1 MLTLGLAQI
10 NPTVGDLD
18 YNLALARD
26 YLQKAQVQGVDLLL
40 FPELS
45 ICGYPPEDLLLRR
58 GFLSDCE
65 NAISQLAA
73 EVENM
78 VVLAGFPELEGRN
91 PYNALAV
98 LADGGVRGI
107 YRKHHLPNY
116 GVFDEN
122 RYFARGPGASVFK
135 INGVV
140 CGLSICED
148 IWYGAQPLAD
158 EILAGA
164 EIILNASA
172 SPYHA
177 HKGGLR
183 QSMLAQRAR
192 DNVSAI
198 AYCNLIGG
206 QDELVFDGQSLVLD
220 HHGRVLARA
229 QQFEEQLLVCAIDCN
244 PIVSTRLHDTRNRDI
259 APSAP
264 VRVLADLQTTVPSP
278 KVVSTIELAPELND
292 LREVYTA
299 LCLGVRDYVRKN
311 GFISVL
317 LGLSGGID
325 SALVALI
332 AADAVGSENVTAVVM
347 PSSFSSNATQGDAR
361 KLAHN
366 LGLKLIELPIS
377 DVAATYENALAN
389 EFVGMPA
396 DITEENLQAR
406 IRGNFLMAI
415 SNKFGSILLSTGNK
429 SEMSVGYSTLYG
441 DMNGG
446 LAVIKDVPKTLV
458 FALTEWRNQQNGE
471 GEGEGPVPGEI
482 ITRPPSAELAPNQK
496 DTDSLPPYEILD
508 PILERYIEDDE
519 SVDDIVA
526 AGFERAVVER
536 VARLVGIAEY
546 KRRQAPPGIKITTRA
561 FGRDRRMPITNGY
574 RGRS

>member
-1 MLTLGLAQI
+1 
-10 NPTVGDLD
+10 
-18 YNLALARD
+18 
-26 YLQKAQVQGVDLLL
+26 
-40 FPELS
+40 
-45 ICGYPPEDLLLRR
+45 
-58 GFLSDCE
+58 
-65 NAISQLAA
+65 
-73 EVENM
+73 M

-347 PSSFSSNATQGDAR
+347 PSSFSSNETQGDAR

>member
-1 MLTLGLAQI
+1 
-10 NPTVGDLD
+10 
-18 YNLALARD
+18 
-26 YLQKAQVQGVDLLL
+26 
-40 FPELS
+40 
-45 ICGYPPEDLLLRR
+45 
-58 GFLSDCE
+58 
-65 NAISQLAA
+65 
-73 EVENM
+73 
-78 VVLAGFPELEGRN
+78 
-91 PYNALAV
+91 
-98 LADGGVRGI
+98 
-107 YRKHHLPNY
+107 
-116 GVFDEN
+116 
-122 RYFARGPGASVFK
+122 
-135 INGVV
+135 
-140 CGLSICED
+140 
-148 IWYGAQPLAD
+148 
-158 EILAGA
+158 
-164 EIILNASA
+164 
-172 SPYHA
+172 
-177 HKGGLR
+177 
-183 QSMLAQRAR
+183 
-192 DNVSAI
+192 
-198 AYCNLIGG
+198 
-206 QDELVFDGQSLVLD
+206 
-220 HHGRVLARA
+220 
-229 QQFEEQLLVCAIDCN
+229 
-244 PIVSTRLHDTRNRDI
+244 
-259 APSAP
+259 
-264 VRVLADLQTTVPSP
+264 
-278 KVVSTIELAPELND
+278 
-292 LREVYTA
+292 
-299 LCLGVRDYVRKN
+299 
-311 GFISVL
+311 
-317 LGLSGGID
+317 
-325 SALVALI
+325 VALI